1 MEAGDGSMGIDF
13 EGVDTKIIINHQIEY
28 TIADGRKVKILFI
41 SDNHK
46 TEISQALEAEN
57 IYPIDQQRGGWQAI
71 LDNFKK
77 QVESKL

>member
-46 TEISQALEAEN
+46 TEISQALEAKN
-57 IYPIDQQRGGWQAI
+57 IYPIDLQRGGWQAI

-77 QVESKL
+77 